1 MKLKMLFFSSK
12 IGNVK
17 NGTPLRRGLASP
29 RIDATLKVDST
40 PHPMR
45 NRAAL
50 RILESRCQNDTKTG
64 LLLTLEKNDKRR
76 KRGEKAAFSEIN
88 LSNI

>member
-17 NGTPLRRGLASP
+17 KGAPLRRGLALP

-40 PHPMR
+40 PYPM
-45 NRAAL
+45 
-50 RILESRCQNDTKTG
+50 
-64 LLLTLEKNDKRR
+64 
-76 KRGEKAAFSEIN
+76 
-88 LSNI
+88 